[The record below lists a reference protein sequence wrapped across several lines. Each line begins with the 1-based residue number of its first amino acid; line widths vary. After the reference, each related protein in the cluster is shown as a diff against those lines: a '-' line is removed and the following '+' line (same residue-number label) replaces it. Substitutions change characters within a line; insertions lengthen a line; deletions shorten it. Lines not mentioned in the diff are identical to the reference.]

1 MLDYHNQNVGSL
13 YDAMSKSVRRIGIV
27 QTNMENVNTVGFKNV
42 HGDSVLFSETLKDV
56 FRDESQGAFTMTG
69 HSLDLALTKE
79 GAFFLVEGEDGPLRT
94 RDGQF
99 HVNSDKKIV
108 DTQGRELVVLDQN
121 IKKSVAEYIIHGS
134 EIEIDKQG
142 SIRADGEVVGR
153 VAVDYAS
160 KGPGDE
166 AYVIQGSL
174 EASNVDLQANI
185 VKLLQVKR
193 HIDTVQGMISMN
205 LSVDKAL
212 VETYGRNV

>member
-1 MLDYHNQNVGSL
+1 MVDYHNKQVGSL

-27 QTNMENVNTVGFKNV
+27 QTNMENVNTVGFKSI
-42 HGDSVLFSETLKDV
+42 HGDSVLFSDTLKDV
-56 FRDESQGAFTMTG
+56 FRDESQGAFSTTG
-69 HSLDLALTKE
+69 QSLDIALTKE

-99 HVNSDKKIV
+99 NVNADKQVV
-108 DTQGRELVVLDQN
+108 DVQGRELVILDQ
-121 IKKSVAEYIIHGS
+121 KAEESVAQYIIDGA
-134 EIEIDKQG
+134 EIEFGKHG
-142 SIRADGEVVGR
+142 EIRADGDFIGR
-153 VAVDYAS
+153 VAVEYDS
-160 KGPGDE
+160 RGPGDE
-166 AYVIQGSL
+166 AYVVQGSL
-174 EASNVDLQANI
+174 EASNVDLQENI

>member
-1 MLDYHNQNVGSL
+1 MVDYHNHKVGSL

-27 QTNMENVNTVGFKNV
+27 QTNMENVNTVGYKNV

-56 FRDESQGAFTMTG
+56 FRDESQGAFTPTEQ
-69 HSLDLALTKE
+69 SLDLALTKE
-79 GAFFLVEGEDGPLRT
+79 GAFFLVEGEDGPIRT

-99 HVNSDKKIV
+99 HVNSEKQVV
-108 DTQGRELVVLDQN
+108 DIQGRELVILDQ
-121 IKKSVAEYIIHGS
+121 KPEKTVAEYIIQGA
-134 EIEIDKQG
+134 EIEIGKQG
-142 SIRADGEVVGR
+142 LIRADGDLVGR
-153 VAVDYAS
+153 VAVEYDS
-160 KGPGDE
+160 QGPGDQ
-166 AYVIQGSL
+166 AYVMQGRL
-174 EASNVDLQANI
+174 EASNVDLQENI